1 MLQAREGRQED
12 DPLFGHCINVRKI
25 VTKKT
30 DKLTAIGGGAICLFL
45 IRENLSTLS
54 ARPELGRYCPTARI

>member
-30 DKLTAIGGGAICLFL
+30 DKLTAVLAAV
-45 IRENLSTLS
+45 LS
-54 ARPELGRYCPTARI
+54 AYFSSERIYLP